1 MCGQDCQTSLWG
13 GTGISTVGADGG
25 CRCACGDETWSE
37 YNILGLPSCVPS
49 KAHAVFGA
57 VGVFVTM
64 TSLGHAAYQL
74 YRQVKYH
81 RQFMAAS
88 TSSVEKCRRWLHIV
102 VIIHAVIG
110 LCYFGMV
117 LLLDSERL
125 WMSTIFMF
133 GIGQIMM
140 TIGGILTVRMWLYC
154 LTSDEQR
161 SPLQLNRFPYVSPLR
176 NHILFLASN
185 DPRLIRETPELL
197 MISEALERPT
207 GLFVSN
213 TVMCVGPA
221 VATVLAAAK
230 SLQAACMV
238 SAVAFLGL
246 IVFCDFII
254 LKTATALL
262 QTVNKYLRN
271 SVVRSEKS
279 NSIMA
284 GTVGSLQ
291 LLKAARKNI
300 KFALYFCV
308 VVSLLTFSIVMIGL
322 FTTYGAT
329 APLIF
334 SGIPYGCSPP
344 VWFVFNI
351 QLHAGRSR
359 NRTEPDVVSRASSVI
374 RQVPSVAT
382 RIVSRAKGVVFGNE
396 RSVVPTLTPTP

>member
-1 MCGQDCQTSLWG
+1 MCGQDCQTFLWG

-25 CRCACGDETWSE
+25 CRCACGGETWTE
-37 YNILGLPSCVPS
+37 YSILGLPSCVPS
-49 KAHAVFGA
+49 KAHVVFGA
-57 VGVFVTM
+57 VGVLMTM

-81 RQFMAAS
+81 RQLIAAS

-102 VIIHAVIG
+102 VIIHAVAG

-117 LLLDSERL
+117 LVLDSERL

-133 GIGQIMM
+133 AIGQTMM
-140 TIGGILTVRMWLYC
+140 TIGGILTVRMWIYC
-154 LTSDEQR
+154 
-161 SPLQLNRFPYVSPLR
+161 
-176 NHILFLASN
+176 N
-185 DPRLIRETPELL
+185 DPRLIRETPEILT
-197 MISEALERPT
+197 ISEALGRPT

-221 VATVLAAAK
+221 VASVLAAAK

-254 LKTATALL
+254 LKSATALL

-271 SVVRSEKS
+271 SVVRSERS
-279 NSIMA
+279 NSIVA

-291 LLKAARKNI
+291 LLKAARTNI

-322 FTTYGAT
+322 FTTYGVT

-334 SGIPYGCSPP
+334 FGIPHGFSPP
-344 VWFVFNI
+344 VWFVFNV

-359 NRTEPDVVSRASSVI
+359 SRTETDVVSRATNVI

-382 RIVSRAKGVVFGNE
+382 RIVSRVKGVLFGSE
-396 RSVVPTLTPTP
+396 RSVVPTLTPASP